1 MLNHI
6 VLQGRCG
13 SDPEL
18 KVTPNGVEV
27 CTVSIAVDRDI
38 KNKDGERETDWISVT
53 AWRGTA
59 KFLADYF
66 RKGSMCVVSGRLQTR
81 SYTDNDGNKR
91 YVTEVVANNIYFGGS
106 KNETASAAPAP
117 TYTPP
122 AADPSYEEL
131 SADDELPF

>member
-6 VLQGRCG
+6 VLQGRLG
-13 SDPEL
+13 SDPEI

-38 KNKDGERETDWISVT
+38 KNQNNERETDWISVT

-66 RKGSMCVVSGRLQTR
+66 RKGSMCIVSGRLQTR
-81 SYTDNDGNKR
+81 NYTDNDGNKH
-91 YVTEVVANNIYFGGS
+91 YVTEVIANNIYFGGS
-106 KNETASAAPAP
+106 KNETAQTAPAHPSYAAPA
-117 TYTPP
+117 
-122 AADPSYEEL
+122 ADFEEL
-131 SADDELPF
+131 SPDDQLPF

>member
-27 CTVSIAVDRDI
+27 CTVNIAVDRDV
-38 KNKDGERETDWISVT
+38 KNKDGERETDWFTVT

-66 RKGSMCVVSGRLQTR
+66 RKGSMCIVSGRLQVR
-81 SYTDNDGNKR
+81 SYTDKDGNKR
-91 YVTEVVANNIYFGGS
+91 TATEVVADNVYFGGS
-106 KNETASAAPAP
+106 KNESAQAAPASNVS
-117 TYTPP
+117 YTPP
-122 AADPSYEEL
+122 AASFEEV
-131 SADDELPF
+131 SGDDELPF